1 MLLKIFMPAG
11 KRGQE
16 MTYPKSDQDAT
27 GTIWEY
33 VTVFPFYSFSD
44 RLRYVLVAIG
54 GLLDSIV
61 AVITLGNIKTEL
73 ELPLIV

>member
-1 MLLKIFMPAG
+1 
-11 KRGQE
+11 

-44 RLRYVLVAIG
+44 RLRFVLVAIG

>member
-1 MLLKIFMPAG
+1 
-11 KRGQE
+11 

-44 RLRYVLVAIG
+44 RLRFVLVAIG
-54 GLLDSIV
+54 GLLDSTI
-61 AVITLGNIKTEL
+61 AIITLGNIKTEF
-73 ELPLIV
+73 ELPLIMWHLGIIERRENDE